1 MPLNELAA
9 HRPPVRAYHERK
21 LNPWLPMASAFR
33 RATEGSAR
41 AKASRWPY
49 PPHYGD
55 KKRRLTAFAFSDILY
70 PLRHPL
76 PLRSGYHSPAECG
89 AHRAYARML
98 FIRVDCR
105 GDALR
110 LGPTFRS
117 TPSTILLVAHSR
129 VGLMQCWAA
138 LTNARPPPSCQGD
151 MRQTTMWSRLPP
163 SHRCSESA

>member
-55 KKRRLTAFAFSDILY
+55 KKRRLTAFAFSGILY
-70 PLRHPL
+70 PL
-76 PLRSGYHSPAECG
+76 GQ
-89 AHRAYARML
+89 
-98 FIRVDCR
+98 I
-105 GDALR
+105 
-110 LGPTFRS
+110 
-117 TPSTILLVAHSR
+117 
-129 VGLMQCWAA
+129 
-138 LTNARPPPSCQGD
+138 PPPTQKRQVVLSPLLAQGE
-151 MRQTTMWSRLPP
+151 RA
-163 SHRCSESA
+163 SALQRW